1 MRSRLISRGFAG
13 PCIRHTLDR
22 LVELGFLSDERFA
35 RSFIRSRVRRG
46 ETPWLAAAKAR
57 QKGVREDALNAALAA
72 SLEEYDKVAACR
84 NLLAKR
90 DPQSLRLVD
99 SKIRRR
105 QIRYLKSKGF
115 DTATIFH
122 VMNEDEG

>member
-1 MRSRLISRGFAG
+1 MRSRLIGRGFADS
-13 PCIRHTLDR
+13 CVRRTLGR
-22 LVELGFLSDERFA
+22 LVELDFLSDERFA

-57 QKGVREDALNAALAA
+57 QKGVREDALDAALSA
-72 SLEEYDKVAACR
+72 SLEEYDTVSACKD
-84 NLLAKR
+84 LLAKR
-90 DPQSLRLVD
+90 DPQNLRLAD
-99 SKIRRR
+99 SKIWRR
-105 QIRYLKSKGF
+105 QVRYLKNKGF